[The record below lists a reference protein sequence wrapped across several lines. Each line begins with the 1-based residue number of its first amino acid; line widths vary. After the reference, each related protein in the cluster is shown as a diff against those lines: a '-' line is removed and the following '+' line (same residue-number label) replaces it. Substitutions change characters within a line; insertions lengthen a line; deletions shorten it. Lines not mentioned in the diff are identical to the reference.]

1 MPDINSTRIGK
12 PANQLHRGAA
22 GYARGIMNTTTARKH
37 VKRILAREINIG
49 DKVQYTD
56 EYNRVCTGW
65 MASIAVSPYIN
76 ECGLDGSTPILRGYV
91 VVEDT
96 DYSKALPGYQDNAVG
111 YWALAHELTLLEVG
125 YKEVTE

>member
-1 MPDINSTRIGK
+1 
-12 PANQLHRGAA
+12 
-22 GYARGIMNTTTARKH
+22 MNITTARKQ
-37 VKRILAREINIG
+37 VKRILARSINIG

-65 MASIAVSPYIN
+65 LASIAVSPYIN
-76 ECGLDGSTPILRGYV
+76 ECGLDGSVPTLRGYV
-91 VVEDT
+91 IVEET
-96 DYSKALPGYQDNAVG
+96 DYSAAPPAFQDNAIA